1 MQEIARIVTKWTG
14 LAGGTGYTNL
24 YFRDFEST
32 GLDQAIVNGAVQR
45 TDTWNAAISA
55 NVPTG
60 ITLEIDPVVA
70 ILNAE
75 DGVLQR
81 FMNHAIATQRPG
93 SGSGAYSAASGA
105 CVNWYTAGVRK
116 GRRIRGRSFLVPFA
130 GASLATNGTLDD
142 TKLNALRTATNT
154 LVTSTAQPG
163 DLGVWARPS
172 TKGATDGAWNV
183 VTSFTIPDKAAIL
196 RSRRD

>member
-1 MQEIARIVTKWTG
+1 MLEIARVTTKWTG
-14 LAGGTGYTNL
+14 LAGGIGYTNL
-24 YFRDFEST
+24 YYRDFET
-32 GLDQAIVNGAVQR
+32 VGIDQAIVNGSVQR

-60 ITLEIDPVVA
+60 ITLEIEPTVA
-70 ILNAE
+70 IINAE

-81 FMNHAIATQRPG
+81 FMNHVIATQRPG
-93 SGSGAYSAASGA
+93 SGTGAYSAASGA

-142 TKLNALRTATNT
+142 TKLNTLRTATNT
-154 LVTSTAQPG
+154 LVTSQTTPG
-163 DLGVWARPS
+163 DLGVWARPT
-172 TKGATDGAWNV
+172 TKGATDGVWNV
-183 VTSFTIPDKAAIL
+183 VNSFTIPDKAAIL